1 MQLAKGWRN
10 GPQLLANAYIFNF
23 KIEEKDLNK
32 NELDEEDE

>member
-23 KIEEKDLNK
+23 KINEDDLK
-32 NELDEEDE
+32 NNDLDAEA